1 MNYNKNI
8 FEELKKNRHKT
19 PVQKELERLER
30 EEQKLEKQ
38 AVEYHAAKWKETLEQ
53 KIPPRVYENLQ
64 KAFCMAFEVILK
76 KERLSSKKHMP
87 VSPLR
92 KIFRCMIS
100 R

>member
-38 AVEYHAAKWKETLEQ
+38 AVEYQIGRAH
-53 KIPPRVYENLQ
+53 V
-64 KAFCMAFEVILK
+64 
-76 KERLSSKKHMP
+76 
-87 VSPLR
+87 
-92 KIFRCMIS
+92 
-100 R
+100 